1 MASSL
6 LAVVVDCRDARAQ
19 ATFWAEALSRR
30 MSERNTDEFLVDDP
44 SRSGSPLYFMKVPE
58 EKQVKNRLHLDLVTP
73 GSMEEEVARLV
84 DAGATTVEVRQD
96 PPSLDNPDVWT
107 VMKDPEGNEF
117 CVFNADTVT
126 GMP

>member
-117 CVFNADTVT
+117 CVFSDDSVT

>member
-117 CVFNADTVT
+117 CVFSDDSVT
-126 GMP
+126 GLP